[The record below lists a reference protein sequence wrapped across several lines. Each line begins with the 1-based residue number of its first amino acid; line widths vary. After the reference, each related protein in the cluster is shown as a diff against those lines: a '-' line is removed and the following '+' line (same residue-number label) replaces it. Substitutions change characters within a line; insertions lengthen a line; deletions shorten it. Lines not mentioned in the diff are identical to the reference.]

1 MWRPNYTTASLWL
14 SAEMVAD
21 GGVMLK
27 SSAASLFLLLC
38 SVLPPRLVAAG
49 AKENSYITKD
59 LLYKVSCPFI
69 IALAQQ
75 SGFDGLA
82 AYLAEKCLV
91 AQFIDMKI
99 AGEWKH

>member
-38 SVLPPRLVAAG
+38 SVLPPR
-49 AKENSYITKD
+49 SQ
-59 LLYKVSCPFI
+59 VSCPFI

>member
-38 SVLPPRLVAAG
+38 SVLPPSTISCESDSWFR
-49 AKENSYITKD
+49 SQ
-59 LLYKVSCPFI
+59 VSCPFI

>member
-38 SVLPPRLVAAG
+38 SVLPPRYNPMLPR
-49 AKENSYITKD
+49 K
-59 LLYKVSCPFI
+59 LYRRKRKSR
-69 IALAQQ
+69 
-75 SGFDGLA
+75 
-82 AYLAEKCLV
+82 CL
-91 AQFIDMKI
+91 
-99 AGEWKH
+99 